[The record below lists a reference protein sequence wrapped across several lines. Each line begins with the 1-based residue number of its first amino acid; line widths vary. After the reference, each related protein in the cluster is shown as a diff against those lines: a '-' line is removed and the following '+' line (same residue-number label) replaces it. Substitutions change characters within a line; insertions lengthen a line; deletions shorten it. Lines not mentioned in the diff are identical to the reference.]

1 MTDLSKAEADMMHRL
16 KIADGHR
23 ETGAAGIV
31 HVSAPGRMEV
41 LQAVARRG
49 LATCW
54 WGDGKDAGL
63 LLGRITPAG
72 RQHP

>member
-23 ETGAAGIV
+23 ETGAVVFV
-31 HVSAPGRMEV
+31 HVSSPDLVEALKSV
-41 LQAVARRG
+41 VKRG

-63 LLGRITPAG
+63 LLGRITPEG
-72 RQHP
+72 RRRP